1 MKYLAQIQAGQYA
14 PQTLEALFR
23 AAERE
28 HGSAKFREDIA
39 AAYAA
44 APENRLLEAWQ
55 LRLADVV
62 TASTVANAST
72 ESTAAADRS
81 RVHWGLVLPF
91 SLITSVV
98 LWVLSGPQFVFR
110 DAAGAGTELYL
121 QLLITPV
128 IALTAIGFFTVARR
142 AQAGNGTPRS
152 LALVGGLTAL
162 TALAL
167 SRAVGDSDF
176 RQLAA
181 GHLPLLAW
189 AAVGICL
196 TGVRAGARDRFA
208 FLAKSIE
215 VVVVTGL
222 YAGATVAFGGIT
234 TALFKTLG
242 ITLSESVIRL
252 LVVGGA
258 GLMPIVA
265 VATVYDP
272 LVAPSAQDFR
282 RGLSK
287 MVTTLPRLLVVP
299 TLVVLAVYVALIPA
313 HFMQPFYDRTALI
326 TYNGMLFAVA
336 ALMIGAIPVHADD
349 LSADYQRW
357 LRRGIIAIAVLALL
371 VAVYA
376 LAAVFYRT
384 AHDRLTINR
393 LTVIGW
399 NVIHIGVLSGL
410 LYRQITGARDAWIAS
425 LHATFSEASVA
436 FAAWAACVVVVL
448 PLVV

>member
-1 MKYLAQIQAGQYA
+1 MQYLAQIQAGQHA

-23 AAERE
+23 AAERAQ
-28 HGSAKFREDIA
+28 GSAEFRADIA

-44 APENRLLEAWQ
+44 APENQLLEAWQ
-55 LRLADVV
+55 LRLADV
-62 TASTVANAST
+62 TTV
-72 ESTAAADRS
+72 AADRS

-110 DAAGAGTELYL
+110 DPAGTELYL

-142 AQAGNGTPRS
+142 AQAGNGMPRS

-162 TALAL
+162 TTLALA
-167 SRAVGDSDF
+167 RALGDSDF

-252 LVVGGA
+252 LIVGGA

-272 LVAPSAQDFR
+272 LVSPSAQDFR

-357 LRRGIIAIAVLALL
+357 LRRGIIAIAALALL

-376 LAAVFYRT
+376 LAAVLYRT

-410 LYRQITGARDAWIAS
+410 LYRQTTRARDAWLDS
-425 LHATFSEASVA
+425 LHTTFSEASVA

-448 PLVV
+448 PWVV

>member
-1 MKYLAQIQAGQYA
+1 MQYLAQIQSSQHA
-14 PQTLEALFR
+14 PQPLESLFR

-28 HGSAKFREDIA
+28 HGSAEFREDIA

-55 LRLADVV
+55 LRLADVA
-62 TASTVANAST
+62 TASTVANASS
-72 ESTAAADRS
+72 ESTVAADRS

-91 SLITSVV
+91 SVITSVV
-98 LWVLSGPQFVFR
+98 LWLLSDPLFVFR
-110 DAAGAGTELYL
+110 DAAGHTELYL
-121 QLLITPV
+121 QLLVTPV
-128 IALTAIGFFTVARR
+128 IAVTAIGFLTGARR
-142 AQAGNGTPRS
+142 AHLSATPHS
-152 LALVGGLTAL
+152 VALLGGVTVL
-162 TALAL
+162 TALAFWR
-167 SRAVGDSDF
+167 SVGNVDYRHVAS
-176 RQLAA
+176 
-181 GHLPLLAW
+181 GHMPLLAW

-196 TGVRAGARDRFA
+196 MGIRASARDRFA
-208 FLAKSIE
+208 FLTKSTE
-215 VVVVTGL
+215 VVVVTGVYGL
-222 YAGATVAFGGIT
+222 AVMAFNGIT
-234 TALFKTLG
+234 VQLFKTLG

-252 LVVGGA
+252 LMVGGA

-272 LVAPSAQDFR
+272 LVSPSAQDFR

-287 MVTTLPRLLVVP
+287 MVTTLPRLLLVP

-313 HFMQPFYDRTALI
+313 HFMQPFYDRTSLL

-336 ALMIGAIPVHADD
+336 ALLIGATPVHADD

-357 LRRGIIAIAVLALL
+357 LRRGIVAIAAFAVL
-371 VAVYA
+371 VAAYA
-376 LAAVFYRT
+376 LAAVLYRT
-384 AHDRLTINR
+384 AHDRLTLNR

-410 LYRQITGARDAWIAS
+410 LYRQVTGARNAWIAS

-448 PLVV
+448 PWVV